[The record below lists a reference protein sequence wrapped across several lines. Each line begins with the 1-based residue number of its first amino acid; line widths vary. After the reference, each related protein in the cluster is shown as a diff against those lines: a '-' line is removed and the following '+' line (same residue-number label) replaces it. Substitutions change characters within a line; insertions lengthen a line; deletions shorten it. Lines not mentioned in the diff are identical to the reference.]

1 MIHRRDF
8 LAALAALGT
17 VPVWAQAPAR
27 GQRIDVHHHILP
39 PEYVDVIAARRETRV
54 PEWSPQRS
62 LDELDGRAESSKSA
76 HLRRLRY
83 VIRQFF
89 LQVLRR
95 KHLTFIQPSDSVLN
109 NLLSLVLFK
118 VTNEPIVKRLTR

>member
-1 MIHRRDF
+1 MESKATPALRQIALSMYFSTRLPVILGMVASLLFF
-8 LAALAALGT
+8 LCKKLAPSNIIPG
-17 VPVWAQAPAR
+17 
-27 GQRIDVHHHILP
+27 RI
-39 PEYVDVIAARRETRV
+39 
-54 PEWSPQRS
+54 
-62 LDELDGRAESSKSA
+62 DELDGRAESSKSA